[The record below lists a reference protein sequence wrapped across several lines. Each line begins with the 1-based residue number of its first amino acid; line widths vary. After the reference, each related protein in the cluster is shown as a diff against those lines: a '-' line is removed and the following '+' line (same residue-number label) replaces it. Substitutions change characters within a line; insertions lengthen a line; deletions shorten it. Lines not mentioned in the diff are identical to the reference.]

1 MGKNVSFWA
10 WMKDARFFILQFLFE
25 RNDKEIL
32 KILFIIFKNF
42 FNINERLIMNA
53 IVDLYSKESNE
64 IKKFIDAFF
73 ENDIDIN
80 NNSKIEIIYK
90 NPVHSSDIISAFID
104 NIENFKITMWVS
116 LDEGLFINVNKH
128 NADKIIRYLFE
139 RYPY

>member
-1 MGKNVSFWA
+1 
-10 WMKDARFFILQFLFE
+10 MKEARFFILQFLFE

>member
-1 MGKNVSFWA
+1 
-10 WMKDARFFILQFLFE
+10 MKDARFFILQFLFE